1 MDADRLTESAL
12 QAVASGQQVART
24 RQHQAFGPL
33 HLATALLADASGA
46 PARVVERA
54 GGDLQQ
60 IQGALDGALDRLPR
74 VSGDAQGGQYMA
86 PELARTFD
94 RAEKLAREWGDSF
107 VAADA
112 LLVALLQTSGPEL
125 SELPEGDSLA
135 AAASEIRKGRTVDSK
150 SAESSFE
157 ALEKYGIDLTA
168 RAREGKLDPV
178 IGRDEEIRRTI
189 QILLRR
195 TKNNPV
201 LIGDPGVGKTAI
213 AEGLALRIINK
224 DVPEGLQG
232 KRILQLDM
240 GSLLAGA
247 KYRGEFEERL
257 KGVIKET
264 VESNGEIVLFID
276 ELHTIVGAGKAE
288 GAVDAGNMLKPPL
301 ARGELRMIGATTLS
315 EYREIE
321 KDAAL
326 ERRFQPVLVDEP
338 TVEETVSILRGI
350 REKYEVHHGIQISD
364 PAIIAAA
371 TLSHRYISDR
381 RLPDKAIDLID
392 EAASRIRVQLES
404 LPEEIDDLRRRRLQL
419 EVEQQALR
427 REEDPESAQRRLRIE
442 EELRVIE
449 DRINEAQAGWEAE
462 KSVLDQL
469 REVQEE
475 RDRVRTQIEAAERD
489 YDLSRAAEL
498 RYGQLPHLEQQLREL
513 SERLES
519 AEYVR
524 LEVGEDEVAEVVS
537 RSTGIPVSRLVEGER
552 EKLLELESALHRRV
566 VGQEEAIDAV
576 ADAIRRSRAGLSDP
590 NRPIGSFIF
599 LGPTGVGK
607 TETAKA
613 LAEQLFDS
621 EENMIRLDMSEYME
635 KHTVARLI
643 GAPPG
648 YVGYEE
654 GGQLTEAVRRRPYS
668 VLLFD
673 EIEKA
678 HPDIFNA
685 LLQLLDDGRLT
696 DAQGRTVDFRN
707 TVAIMT
713 SNIGSPQILEMSRSG
728 AEQEQIRQAVFNRLQ
743 EHFRPEFLNRV
754 DDIIVFHALEREQ
767 VARIAEI
774 QLDRLRER
782 LAQRRIRLE
791 LSPAAL
797 EQLAAVGYDP
807 VFGARPLKRAIQ
819 QQIETPLS
827 RKIISGEVAEGTTV
841 GLEPAAGGFTFE
853 VREAVTA
860 AN

>member
-1 MDADRLTESAL
+1 MDAEKLTESAL
-12 QAVASGQQVART
+12 QAVATAQQVARA
-24 RQHQAFGPL
+24 RNHQAFGPL
-33 HLATALLADASGA
+33 HLATALLADPQGA
-46 PARVVERA
+46 PTRLVERA
-54 GGDLQQ
+54 GSDPAG
-60 IQGALDGALDRLPR
+60 IRGELDRALERLP
-74 VSGDAQGGQYMA
+74 VVTGAQQGSHYMA
-86 PELARTFD
+86 PELAAAFD
-94 RAEKLAREWGDSF
+94 GAERLAGQWGDSF

-112 LLVALLQTSGPEL
+112 LLVALRRAAQRE
-125 SELPEGDSLA
+125 LA
-135 AAASEIRKGRTVDSK
+135 ALPDADALARAAGEIRKGRTVDSK
-150 SAESSFE
+150 SAEGSFE
-157 ALEKYGIDLTA
+157 ALERYGIDLTA

-213 AEGLALRIINK
+213 AEGLALRIVNK

-232 KRILQLDM
+232 KRVLQLDM

-264 VESNGEIVLFID
+264 VDSGGEIVLFID

-301 ARGELRMIGATTLS
+301 ARGELRMIGATTLA

-350 REKYEVHHGIQISD
+350 REKYELHHGIEISD
-364 PAIIAAA
+364 PALIAAA
-371 TLSHRYISDR
+371 ALSHRYISDR
-381 RLPDKAIDLID
+381 RLPDKAIDLVD

-404 LPEEIDDLRRRRLQL
+404 LPEEIDDLRRRKLQL

-427 REEDPESAQRRLRIE
+427 REEDPESAQRLRRLE
-442 EELRVIE
+442 EELRAVE
-449 DRINEAQAGWEAE
+449 DRISNAQAGWEAE
-462 KSVLDQL
+462 KQVLDE
-469 REVQEE
+469 RRAAQEE
-475 RDRVRTQIEAAERD
+475 LDRVRTQMEAAERD
-489 YDLSRAAEL
+489 YDLNKAAEL
-498 RYGQLPHLEQQLREL
+498 RYGRLPRLEQRLREL
-513 SERLES
+513 TARL
-519 AEYVR
+519 ADAQYVR
-524 LEVGEDEVAEVVS
+524 LEVGEAEIAEVVA
-537 RSTGIPVSRLVEGER
+537 RSTGIPVSRLVESER
-552 EKLLELESALHRRV
+552 EKLLELESSLHRRV
-566 VGQEEAIDAV
+566 IGQDEAIDAV
-576 ADAIRRSRAGLSDP
+576 SDSIRRSRAGLSDP

-678 HPDIFNA
+678 HPDVFNA

-696 DAQGRTVDFRN
+696 DAHGRTVDFRN
-707 TVAIMT
+707 TVVIMT
-713 SNIGSPQILEMSRSG
+713 SNIGSPQILEMSRAG
-728 AEQEQIRQAVFNRLQ
+728 AEPERIRSEVFGRLQ

-754 DDIIVFHALEREQ
+754 DDIIVFQALDREQ
-767 VARIAEI
+767 VGRIAEI
-774 QLDRLRER
+774 QLDRLRAR
-782 LAQRRIRLE
+782 LAERRIELE
-791 LSPAAL
+791 LSQAAL
-797 EQLAAVGYDP
+797 EHLAAVGFDP

-827 RKIISGEVAEGTTV
+827 RKLIAGEIPDGATV
-841 GLEPAAGGFTFE
+841 RVEPGAGGFLFE
-853 VREAVTA
+853 TREKVPD